1 MTPKQLFLCK
11 LVSIIL
17 GALVP
22 IVLAFLT
29 FLQAQGNEA
38 TALRKHDEA
47 RRRRRRFTTH
57 APARPSVPA
66 PTLEPT
72 PEPPPT
78 SGLGRR
84 TNIEALA
91 ESVQVAADNAADD
104 TVKVLVQP
112 TTVGRLLGMKARSV
126 TVRALRK

>member
-1 MTPKQLFLCK
+1 MTPKQQFVCK
-11 LVSIIL
+11 LAGIIL

-57 APARPSVPA
+57 APAPELPRA
-66 PTLEPT
+66 PEF
-72 PEPPPT
+72 
-78 SGLGRR
+78 SRR
-84 TNIEALA
+84 TNLEALA
-91 ESVQVAADNAADD
+91 ESTQVAADNAADD

-126 TVRALRK
+126 KVRALRK